1 MIKTFKTKQQVE
13 VNARTRAT
21 AKVFVDISDV
31 IFNGLA
37 YYGRASYYYNDENGE
52 RTHIENVTATFTVEE
67 AALLEA
73 QGPLDGETL
82 TEKYVSLIIRATLY
96 QFETEQYYNIGAS
109 GWETYV
115 PPVPEVQP
123 EPEIEPENTE
133 NTNTTPAFPEE
144 DVPIETENQ
153 DPGV

>member
-1 MIKTFKTKQQVE
+1 MIKIFKTKSDVE
-13 VNARTRAT
+13 VDARTGKT
-21 AKVFVDISDV
+21 AAVYLEVSEV
-31 IFNGLA
+31 TFNGLA

-52 RTHIENVTATFTVEE
+52 RTPIENVTATFTVEE

-109 GWETYV
+109 GWESYV
-115 PPVPEVQP
+115 PPAPEVQP

-133 NTNTTPAFPEE
+133 DTNTTPAFPEE